1 MILLFTHG
9 GFLMYPLLLCS
20 VIALTLIIERSIFW
34 AASGIDRDR
43 PLMDR
48 VLELSAQEN
57 WEEIR
62 KATRGSK
69 NSVVRVLISGIL
81 HRDYSPVKAMESA
94 AADEIF
100 KMRRFMGALDTI
112 ITIAPLLG
120 ILGTVVGII
129 ESFDML
135 GASGIE
141 DPMAVT
147 GGIAKAL
154 ITTASGLTIAIV
166 TVFPYNFFNTRIER
180 SAQIIEKY
188 ATSFEIM
195 HERRMN
201 RFDSCRE
208 ADHEN

>member
-1 MILLFTHG
+1 
-9 GFLMYPLLLCS
+9 
-20 VIALTLIIERSIFW
+20 
-34 AASGIDRDR
+34 
-43 PLMDR
+43 MDR
-48 VLELSAQEN
+48 VLELSAEKN

-62 KATRGSK
+62 KITRGSK
-69 NSVVRVLISGIL
+69 NSVVRVLVSGIL

-100 KMRRFMGALDTI
+100 KMKRFMGVLDTI

-154 ITTASGLTIAIV
+154 ITTASGLAIAII
-166 TVFPYNFFNTRIER
+166 TVFPYNYFNARIQR
-180 SAQIIEKY
+180 AAQIIEKY
-188 ATSFEIM
+188 ATSFEIL
-195 HERRMN
+195 HEQHITTCQ
-201 RFDSCRE
+201 SCER
-208 ADHEN
+208 DGHED

>member
-1 MILLFTHG
+1 MIVLFTHG

-34 AASGIDRDR
+34 AAAGIDRDR
-43 PLMDR
+43 PLMDK
-48 VLELSAQEN
+48 VLELSAEEN

-62 KATRGSK
+62 KTTQGSK

-94 AADEIF
+94 AADEIY

-166 TVFPYNFFNTRIER
+166 TVFPYNFFNARIER
-180 SAQIIEKY
+180 AAQIIEKY

-195 HERRMN
+195 HERRMT
-201 RFDSCRE
+201 RFDPCRE
-208 ADHEN
+208 DTP

>member
-20 VIALTLIIERSIFW
+20 VIALTLIIERTIFW

-62 KATRGSK
+62 KTTRGSK

-94 AADEIF
+94 AADEIY

-166 TVFPYNFFNTRIER
+166 TVFPYNFFNARIER
-180 SAQIIEKY
+180 AAQIIEKY

-195 HERRMN
+195 HERRMTQ
-201 RFDSCRE
+201 FDSCRE

>member
-62 KATRGSK
+62 KTTQGSK

-94 AADEIF
+94 AADEIY

-166 TVFPYNFFNTRIER
+166 TVFPYNFFNARIER
-180 SAQIIEKY
+180 AAQIIEKY

-195 HERRMN
+195 HERRMTQFN
-201 RFDSCRE
+201 PCRE
-208 ADHEN
+208 DTHEN

>member
-20 VIALTLIIERSIFW
+20 VIALTLIIERTIFW
-34 AASGIDRDR
+34 VTSGIDRDR

-48 VLELSAQEN
+48 VLELSAEEN

-62 KATRGSK
+62 KATQGSK

-94 AADEIF
+94 AADEIY

-166 TVFPYNFFNTRIER
+166 TVFPYNFFNARIER
-180 SAQIIEKY
+180 AAQIIEKY

-195 HERRMN
+195 HERQMTQ
-201 RFDSCRE
+201 FDPCRE
-208 ADHEN
+208 DTHEN